1 MLLLLVAVVV
11 AALMW
16 PNSTNSSTKPIF
28 VAPTTPTTA
37 TVVAPVAS
45 AAATI
50 ASIQTFDPDDRTDAS
65 ENPDQVGLAID
76 GDPNS
81 SWSTNCYASQYFG
94 GKAGVGVIVEL
105 SAAATGTMSIA
116 MANAPYQLQ
125 VFASNAEATPQTL
138 EGWGKA
144 VQKKSYN
151 TVPGVVTATI
161 NAAPARH
168 VLVLL
173 HEVGRDSACSK
184 ARPFR
189 GYISNI
195 TFVSAG

>member
-1 MLLLLVAVVV
+1 MLVAVVV

-16 PNSTNSSTKPIF
+16 PNSANSTKKPVF
-28 VAPTTPTTA
+28 VAPTTPVAA
-37 TVVAPVAS
+37 TVAAPVTS

-50 ASIQTFDPDDRTDAS
+50 VSVQTFDPDDRTAAS
-65 ENPDQVGLAID
+65 ENPDQAGLAID
-76 GDPNS
+76 ADPNT

-94 GKAGVGVIVEL
+94 GKAGVGLIIEL
-105 SAAATGTMSIA
+105 SAAATGTLSVT

-125 VFASNAEATPQTL
+125 VFASNADVTPQTL
-138 EGWGKA
+138 RDWGKA

-151 TVPGVVTATI
+151 TVPGTVTASI
-161 NAAPARH
+161 SAAPARH

-195 TFVSAG
+195 SFVSAG